1 MSNTTAFQSWLDLC
15 LKSSNSDD
23 VANQLK
29 KRSYA
34 HFDGLSSSTTS
45 VTPSNTS
52 TSVLQDIS
60 NASSTT
66 ANGALALLLKSLG
79 PAFNDTA
86 TISIKVCA
94 LHCLMGALEGSK
106 DLTHGVRQAV
116 GRFLVELCR
125 PGSNSNEEDDD
136 DDDESDNDQ
145 HMNDYVDSTNLTSD
159 QVTQQLQSMS
169 AKKQSKQDNTN
180 SSYDDVRDAA
190 ISSLKALLC
199 SNLEIFPTQ
208 QSSQQTT
215 ESKDNNTPQCPIA
228 KAMGVVFQSMELR
241 VELSMLGINY
251 RCQSSD
257 SNTNNEGVWGSAG
270 AGYEQDDT
278 KMNIEDGLSQLSR
291 IKRSLCFDLL
301 NGALDGLKVDELQW
315 KKLQTKLESSS
326 STTQEGNVV
335 PTSLLK
341 AMSSFTSMASS
352 CMHGETDPRCLVQ
365 LLLLL
370 NKVQQVML
378 PLFNADIVK
387 TEEVSFPS
395 IEIFDAVAPY
405 YPIQFTPP
413 KNDPQRITR
422 SMLQDAL
429 LAVLCE
435 RGACYKSDA
444 SLMQKSSGGDEEDN
458 ETMITLSARMFMERL
473 EPPKSSDYDP
483 PSNGAESESDDKA
496 AAVKDLSSLFL
507 PRSSS
512 STIRNGIN
520 DVSLNVTRV
529 APTFLTE
536 LSSSLARVHEEAVS
550 TDEQQL
556 ASAIRKFSSSL
567 AYYLEP
573 GTNKTIEADTA
584 PLWEAYIGPTLSR
597 LIPTLESAPQGM
609 HGRASTAYFA
619 SLAAEGGLMTLNRV
633 LDCCYPRFLGV
644 LSLLDE
650 SKGKEELTTKSSR
663 DEEKLSAAMRGIG
676 ALISSCRVALTK
688 WQHDDKGLKVH
699 PHPLSSYLSST
710 VKKVSL
716 VLNEGLDEVS
726 PLSLAAV
733 AVLESLLTCADL
745 SPLEEEALIPLETSI
760 VSLARV
766 VLNEAEMADNVT
778 KSSLDWKT
786 ACARV
791 LGAVVYLGL
800 SDDSNSCEKI
810 NELATSLLP
819 EIMSSATSPQE
830 KGSSELRTI
839 RFDWISL
846 AGACSNG
853 TSHVSERIVSDLLSC
868 IVAVL
873 QSNQDDQR
881 FPVMALSYLTRHG
894 GQNVGNAFHS
904 ISCSGLKFDII
915 EELCQP
921 PRGEASKVS
930 NIDREEIGERP
941 QLQVGMST
949 LQLPESRAK
958 DEEVATDTVSILLLP
973 YIIHSCDYKLSNV
986 SFLKTTLLS
995 R

>member
-1 MSNTTAFQSWLDLC
+1 MSNTTTFQSWLDLC
-15 LKSSNSDD
+15 QKSSSSD

-29 KRSYA
+29 QEAYS
-34 HFDGLSSSTTS
+34 HFDGLSSSTSITPS
-45 VTPSNTS
+45 TPSNTS

-66 ANGALALLLKSLG
+66 ANGALALLLKTLG
-79 PAFNDTA
+79 PAFNETA
-86 TISIKVCA
+86 TICTKVCA
-94 LHCLMGALEGSK
+94 LYCLMGALEGSK

-125 PGSNSNEEDDD
+125 PGSNSSEDDD
-136 DDDESDNDQ
+136 NDDESYNDQ
-145 HMNDYVDSTNLTSD
+145 QMNDYVDSTNLTSD

-169 AKKQSKQDNTN
+169 ATKQSKQDNAN
-180 SSYDDVRDAA
+180 SSYDNVREAA
-190 ISSLKALLC
+190 MASLKALLC

-208 QSSQQTT
+208 QSSQSI
-215 ESKDNNTPQCPIA
+215 ESKDNTLQCPIA
-228 KAMGVVFQSMELR
+228 KAIGVVFQSMELR
-241 VELSMLGINY
+241 VELAMLGVNY
-251 RCQSSD
+251 RCQSND
-257 SNTNNEGVWGSAG
+257 SNTNNEGMWGGGG
-270 AGYEQDDT
+270 AGYEQKDT
-278 KMNIEDGLSQLSR
+278 KMNIEDGLSQLPR

-301 NGALDGLKVDELQW
+301 DGALDGLKVDELQW
-315 KKLQTKLESSS
+315 NKLQTKLESSS
-326 STTQEGNVV
+326 SSTTQEDKVV

-352 CMHGETDPRCLVQ
+352 CMHGETDPRCLLQ

-370 NKVQQVML
+370 NKVQHVML
-378 PLFNADIVK
+378 PLFTADIVK
-387 TEEVSFPS
+387 AEASFPS

-413 KNDPQRITR
+413 KNDPHRITR
-422 SMLQDAL
+422 AMLQDAL

-435 RGACYKSDA
+435 RGACYKSDL
-444 SLMQKSSGGDEEDN
+444 SMMQKSSGGNEEDN
-458 ETMITLSARMFMERL
+458 ETLITLSARMFMERL

-483 PSNGAESESDDKA
+483 PSNGAESESDDKI

-512 STIRNGIN
+512 SNRNGINN

-550 TDEQQL
+550 ADEQQL
-556 ASAIRKFSSSL
+556 ASVIRKFSSSF
-567 AYYLEP
+567 AYYLVP
-573 GTNKTIEADTA
+573 GTNKSIEADTA

-650 SKGKEELTTKSSR
+650 GKGRGESSTKSSR

-688 WQHDDKGLKVH
+688 WQCDNEGLKVH

-710 VKKVSL
+710 VQKVSV
-716 VLNEGLDEVS
+716 VLNERLDEVG

-745 SPLEEEALIPLETSI
+745 STVEEEDLIPLETSI
-760 VSLARV
+760 VSLSRV
-766 VLNEAEMADNVT
+766 VLNKVETADNLT
-778 KSSLDWKT
+778 KSILDWKT

-791 LGAVVYLGL
+791 IGAVISLSL
-800 SDDSNSCEKI
+800 SDDSNSCRKI

-819 EIMSSATSPQE
+819 EIMSSATSPPK
-830 KGSSELRTI
+830 KGSSKLRTI
-839 RFDWISL
+839 RLDWLSL

-853 TSHVSERIVSDLLSC
+853 TSHVSERIVSGLLSSM
-868 IVAVL
+868 IAVL
-873 QSNQDDQR
+873 QSDQDDQR
-881 FPVMALSYLTRHG
+881 FPVMALSYITRHG
-894 GQNVGNAFHS
+894 GQNVGNAFHN

-921 PRGEASKVS
+921 PRGVASKVS
-930 NIDREEIGERP
+930 NIDGEEMGERP
-941 QLQVGMST
+941 HLQVGMST

-958 DEEVATDTVSILLLP
+958 DEEVATDTVSIL
-973 YIIHSCDYKLSNV
+973 S
-986 SFLKTTLLS
+986 
-995 R
+995 

>member
-1 MSNTTAFQSWLDLC
+1 MSNTTTFQSWLDLC
-15 LKSSNSDD
+15 QKSSSSDD

-29 KRSYA
+29 QEAYS
-34 HFDGLSSSTTS
+34 HFDGLSSSTSLTPS
-45 VTPSNTS
+45 TPSN

-66 ANGALALLLKSLG
+66 ANGELALLLKTLG
-79 PAFNDTA
+79 PAFNKNNA
-86 TISIKVCA
+86 TISTKVCA
-94 LHCLMGALEGSK
+94 LYCLMGALEGGK

-125 PGSNSNEEDDD
+125 PGSNSSEDDD
-136 DDDESDNDQ
+136 NDDESDNDQ
-145 HMNDYVDSTNLTSD
+145 QMNDYVDSTNLTSD

-169 AKKQSKQDNTN
+169 ATKQSKQDNAN
-180 SSYDDVRDAA
+180 SSYDNVREAA
-190 ISSLKALLC
+190 MASLKALLC

-208 QSSQQTT
+208 QSSQSI
-215 ESKDNNTPQCPIA
+215 ESKDNTLQCPIA

-241 VELSMLGINY
+241 VELAMLGINY

-257 SNTNNEGVWGSAG
+257 SNTNSEGMWGGAG
-270 AGYEQDDT
+270 AGYEQEDT
-278 KMNIEDGLSQLSR
+278 KMNIEDGLSQLPR

-301 NGALDGLKVDELQW
+301 DGALDGLKVDELQW
-315 KKLQTKLESSS
+315 NKLQTKLQSSS
-326 STTQEGNVV
+326 CVVV

-352 CMHGETDPRCLVQ
+352 CMHGETDPRCLLQ

-378 PLFNADIVK
+378 PLFTAD
-387 TEEVSFPS
+387 TGTEVSFPS

-413 KNDPQRITR
+413 KNDPHRITR
-422 SMLQDAL
+422 VMLQDAL

-435 RGACYKSDA
+435 RGACYKSDVC
-444 SLMQKSSGGDEEDN
+444 MMPKRNGGNEEED

-483 PSNGAESESDDKA
+483 PSNGAESESDDKV

-512 STIRNGIN
+512 STSNGIINN

-550 TDEQQL
+550 ADEQQL

-567 AYYLEP
+567 AYYLVP
-573 GTNKTIEADTA
+573 GTNKTIQADTA

-597 LIPTLESAPQGM
+597 LMPNLESAPQGM

-650 SKGKEELTTKSSR
+650 SKSKGESTNKSSR

-688 WQHDDKGLKVH
+688 WQRDNEGLKVH
-699 PHPLSSYLSST
+699 PHPLSAYLSST
-710 VKKVSL
+710 VQKVSL
-716 VLNEGLDEVS
+716 VLNERLDKLG

-745 SPLEEEALIPLETSI
+745 STLEEKDLIQLKTSI
-760 VSLARV
+760 VTLSRV
-766 VLNEAEMADNVT
+766 VLSEVETADNLT
-778 KSSLDWKT
+778 KSILDWKT

-791 LGAVVYLGL
+791 LGAVISLGL
-800 SDDSNSCEKI
+800 SDDSNSCGKI

-819 EIMSSATSPQE
+819 EIMSSATSPPK
-830 KGSSELRTI
+830 KGSSKLRTI
-839 RFDWISL
+839 RFDWLSL

-853 TSHVSERIVSDLLSC
+853 TSHVSERIVSDLLSS
-868 IVAVL
+868 IITVL
-873 QSNQDDQR
+873 QSDQDDQR
-881 FPVMALSYLTRHG
+881 FPVMALSYITRHG

-941 QLQVGMST
+941 QLQVGMSA

-958 DEEVATDTVSILLLP
+958 DEEVATDTVSIL
-973 YIIHSCDYKLSNV
+973 S
-986 SFLKTTLLS
+986 
-995 R
+995 

>member
-1 MSNTTAFQSWLDLC
+1 MSNTTTFQSWLNLC
-15 LKSSNSDD
+15 QKSSCSDD

-29 KRSYA
+29 KEVNSY
-34 HFDGLSSSTTS
+34 FDGLSPTSTSLTLP
-45 VTPSNTS
+45 TPSN

-66 ANGALALLLKSLG
+66 VNGALALLLKSLG
-79 PAFNDTA
+79 PAFNEDNA
-86 TISIKVCA
+86 TISTKVCA
-94 LHCLMGALEGSK
+94 LYCLLGALEGSK

-116 GRFLVELCR
+116 GQFLVELCR
-125 PGSNSNEEDDD
+125 PGSNSSEDDN
-136 DDDESDNDQ
+136 DDESDNDQ
-145 HMNDYVDSTNLTSD
+145 QMNDYVDSTNLTSD

-169 AKKQSKQDNTN
+169 AKKQSKHDTN
-180 SSYDDVRDAA
+180 LSYDNVRDAA
-190 ISSLKALLC
+190 MASLKALLC

-208 QSSQQTT
+208 QSSQTI
-215 ESKDNNTPQCPIA
+215 ESNDNNTPQCPIA

-241 VELSMLGINY
+241 VELAMLGVNY
-251 RCQSSD
+251 RCQISD
-257 SNTNNEGVWGSAG
+257 SNTNNEGMWGGAG
-270 AGYEQDDT
+270 AGYEQEDT
-278 KMNIEDGLSQLSR
+278 KMNIEDGLSQLPR

-301 NGALDGLKVDELQW
+301 DGALDGLKVDELQW

-326 STTQEGNVV
+326 SATQEDKVV

-352 CMHGETDPRCLVQ
+352 CMHGETDPRCLLQ

-370 NKVQQVML
+370 NKVQHVML
-378 PLFNADIVK
+378 PLFTADTG

-395 IEIFDAVAPY
+395 IEIFDSVAPY

-413 KNDPQRITR
+413 KNDPHRITR
-422 SMLQDAL
+422 AMLQDEL

-435 RGACYKSDA
+435 RGACYKSDV
-444 SLMQKSSGGDEEDN
+444 SMMPKSNGGNDEED

-473 EPPKSSDYDP
+473 EPPNSSDYDP
-483 PSNGAESESDDKA
+483 PSNGAESESDDKI

-512 STIRNGIN
+512 STRNGIINN

-550 TDEQQL
+550 ADEQQL
-556 ASAIRKFSSSL
+556 ASVIRKFSSSL

-573 GTNKTIEADTA
+573 GTNKSIQVDTA

-597 LIPTLESAPQGM
+597 LMPTLESAPQGM

-650 SKGKEELTTKSSR
+650 SKNKGESSTKSSR

-688 WQHDDKGLKVH
+688 WQRDNEGLKVH

-710 VKKVSL
+710 VQKVSV
-716 VLNEGLDEVS
+716 VLNERLDEIG

-733 AVLESLLTCADL
+733 AVLESILTCADL
-745 SPLEEEALIPLETSI
+745 STVEEEDLVPLETSI
-760 VSLARV
+760 VSLSRV
-766 VLNEAEMADNVT
+766 VLSEVETADNLT
-778 KSSLDWKT
+778 KSILDWKT

-791 LGAVVYLGL
+791 LGAVISLGL
-800 SDDSNSCEKI
+800 SDDPNSCGKI

-819 EIMSSATSPQE
+819 EIMSSTTSPPK
-830 KGSSELRTI
+830 KGSSKLRTI
-839 RFDWISL
+839 RFDWLSL

-853 TSHVSERIVSDLLSC
+853 TSRVSERIVSDLLSS
-868 IVAVL
+868 IIAVL
-873 QSNQDDQR
+873 QSDQDDQR
-881 FPVMALSYLTRHG
+881 FPVMALSYITRHG

-930 NIDREEIGERP
+930 NVDREEIGERP

-958 DEEVATDTVSILLLP
+958 DEEVATDTVSM
-973 YIIHSCDYKLSNV
+973 LS
-986 SFLKTTLLS
+986 
-995 R
+995 